1 MRTLVAGIVGG
12 AVVFIWG
19 FVSHPLLGLTEQT
32 IKPLPNEA
40 TMSPAVAGLDG
51 PGIYLVPSFSHEELK
66 DPEKKKAHLEKA
78 GTGPN
83 ALIVRMP
90 DNLKE
95 MDFTQ
100 FGYSFGID
108 VLAALIAALFIG
120 ASTSMA
126 GVLPRAIAG
135 GGLGVFAWC
144 SSNAQYW
151 VWLHFPWEFERAELI
166 NSVVAWSAACLVMA
180 LILKQKKPAAPA
192 KPA

>member
-12 AVVFIWG
+12 AVVFLWG

-51 PGIYLVPSFSHEELK
+51 PGIYLVPSFSHEEMK
-66 DPEKKKAHLEKA
+66 DEAKHKAMEEKIEK
-78 GTGPN
+78 GPN

-90 DNLKE
+90 DNCK
-95 MDFTQ
+95 MVPMQ
-100 FGYSFGID
+100 FAYSLGFD

-126 GVLPRAIAG
+126 GALPRAIAG

-151 VWLHFPWEFERAELI
+151 VFYHFPWEFERAELI

>member
-12 AVVFIWG
+12 VVVFLWG
-19 FVSHPLLGLTEQT
+19 FVSHTLLGISEQT
-32 IKPLPNEA
+32 IKPLSNEA

-51 PGIYLVPSFSHEELK
+51 PGIYCVPSFSFEGNK
-66 DPEKKKAHLEKA
+66 DETKKKAFEEKLEK
-78 GTGPN
+78 GPN

-90 DNLKE
+90 DNCKMEPMQLA
-95 MDFTQ
+95 
-100 FGYSFGID
+100 YSAGFD

-126 GVLPRAIAG
+126 GALPRAIAG

-151 VWLHFPWEFERAELI
+151 VWYHFPWEFERAELI
-166 NSVVAWSAACLVMA
+166 NSVVSWAAACLVMA
-180 LILKQKKPAAPA
+180 LILKAKKSAPA
-192 KPA
+192 KAS